1 MSESRTRT
9 RDEVLVDEVRE
20 SPVDLYLGRF
30 RRRAAVIVLLVV
42 VAIVL
47 LVVFA

>member
-1 MSESRTRT
+1 VSESRTHT

-30 RRRAAVIVLLVV
+30 RRRAAAIVLLVIFVVVLLVV
-42 VAIVL
+42 VV
-47 LVVFA
+47 